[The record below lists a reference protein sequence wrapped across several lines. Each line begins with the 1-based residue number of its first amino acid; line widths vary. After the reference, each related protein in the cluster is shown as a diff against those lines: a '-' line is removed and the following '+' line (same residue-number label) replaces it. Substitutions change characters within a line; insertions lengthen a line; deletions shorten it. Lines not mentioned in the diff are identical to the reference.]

1 MWSKRKFPSSRE
13 WKPIAGVEARV
24 GAAARGARAGGAGA
38 GARGAGAVGMVPNGL
53 IKKDKEPQVN

>member
-1 MWSKRKFPSSRE
+1 MWSKRNFPSSRE

-24 GAAARGARAGGAGA
+24 GAGARRTGAGGA
-38 GARGAGAVGMVPNGL
+38 GARGAGVGMVPNGL